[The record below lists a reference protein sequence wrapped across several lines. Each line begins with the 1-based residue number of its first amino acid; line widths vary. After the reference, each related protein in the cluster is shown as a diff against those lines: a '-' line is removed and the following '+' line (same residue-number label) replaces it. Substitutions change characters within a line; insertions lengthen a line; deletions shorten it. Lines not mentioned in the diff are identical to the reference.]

1 MNTLVA
7 ELTVNGA
14 PVQAIAE
21 PRTQLCEILRE
32 TLNLTGTHVGCEQG
46 VCGACTVLVDGKP
59 QRSCV
64 SYAGDCSGSSV
75 ITIEGFDEDPLMAE
89 LRDAF
94 SRHHALQCG
103 YCTPGM
109 LVTARDI
116 VLRLGEVS
124 PGTIREE
131 LSGNLCRCTGYVGL
145 VEAIEEVSKGRKPQR
160 GSLVP
165 AVQVA
170 ATGRTSP
177 PVSPS
182 AHASSTADPVRSAAI
197 DKSAGPDLRKGWSRI
212 EQHLEIGVPPAQ
224 VWEKLKDIRDV
235 SRCLP
240 GAEITRID
248 GSALSGRMN
257 VALGPMKVAFSGD
270 GTVVFD
276 EEARSGRMTGRGRDS
291 GSGSSAEGEVEWR
304 VEPMEKNDNTAS
316 RILVVLSWRLSGRLA
331 QFNRGGLVQDV
342 IQRLASMFAANLEAS
357 IKGASAPT
365 DEIKSL
371 GVLDLLWG
379 VLVSRWRRWRAK

>member
-14 PVQAIAE
+14 PVKAIAE

-116 VLRLGEVS
+116 VLRLGEVA

-145 VEAIEEVSKGRKPQR
+145 VEAIEEVSKGRNPQQAV
-160 GSLVP
+160 LIP
-165 AVQVA
+165 AVKVA
-170 ATGRTSP
+170 AARQTAP
-177 PVSPS
+177 PVPSP
-182 AHASSTADPVRSAAI
+182 APARPVRSVPQGNVTQ
-197 DKSAGPDLRKGWSRI
+197 SDLRKGWSRI
-212 EQHLEIGVPPAQ
+212 EQHLEIAVPPDQ
-224 VWEKLKDIRDV
+224 VWQKLKDIRDV
-235 SRCLP
+235 SKCLP
-240 GAEITRID
+240 GAEITEVD

-270 GTVVFD
+270 GAVAFD
-276 EEARSGRMTGRGRDS
+276 EAARSGRMTGRGRDT

-304 VEPMEKNDNTAS
+304 VEPAEKNADAAS

-331 QFNRGGLVQDV
+331 QFNRGGLVEDV
-342 IQRLASMFAANLEAS
+342 IQRLASIFAANLEAS
-357 IKGASAPT
+357 IKDTPAPAG
-365 DEIKSL
+365 EIKSL

-379 VLVSRWRRWRAK
+379 VLVSRWRRWRGK

>member
-14 PVQAIAE
+14 PVKAIAE

-75 ITIEGFDEDPLMAE
+75 ITIEGFDEDPLMAA

-116 VLRLGEVS
+116 VLRLGEVL

-145 VEAIEEVSKGRKPQR
+145 VEAIEEVSKGRTPQ
-160 GSLVP
+160 P
-165 AVQVA
+165 ATTILAVKVA
-170 ATGRTSP
+170 ADARVAR
-177 PVSPS
+177 PVSLPV
-182 AHASSTADPVRSAAI
+182 HASPAGLPQRSAAQGDI
-197 DKSAGPDLRKGWSRI
+197 VQPEQRKGWSRI
-212 EQHLEIGVPPAQ
+212 EQHLEIGVPPDQ
-224 VWEKLKDIRDV
+224 VWQKLKDIRDV
-235 SRCLP
+235 SKCLP
-240 GAEITRID
+240 GAEITEVD
-248 GSALSGRMN
+248 GSAISGRMN

-270 GTVVFD
+270 GSVLFD
-276 EEARSGRMTGRGRDS
+276 ETARSGRMTGRGRDS

-304 VEPMEKNDNTAS
+304 VAPAENNGDAAS

-342 IQRLASMFAANLEAS
+342 IQRLAAMFAANLETS
-357 IKGASAPT
+357 IKGGPVTA
-365 DEIKSL
+365 EIKSL
-371 GVLDLLWG
+371 GVFDLLCA
-379 VLVSRWRRWRAK
+379 VISARWRRWRGK